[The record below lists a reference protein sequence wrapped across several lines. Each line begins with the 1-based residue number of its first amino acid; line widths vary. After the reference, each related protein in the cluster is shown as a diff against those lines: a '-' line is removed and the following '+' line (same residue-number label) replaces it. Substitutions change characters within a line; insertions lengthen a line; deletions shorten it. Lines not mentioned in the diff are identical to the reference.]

1 MDLKITDSSITLDS
15 ETGLYW
21 LDIGQESAGFES
33 IYYYMDGVERAFGNR
48 IQRLFDN
55 IGSFHFS
62 QTSFFKKTSKVPTLR
77 GSIIGISDFLDYS
90 IVRWYSKRTN
100 TWQTFFVQDG
110 KISSFCVG
118 DDEFVIFL
126 YRDIYGKFHY
136 ATDFND
142 KNFTFSL
149 QGNQLILKNIL
160 FDTEIYTWFISPKY
174 RDMIVNSVNTLGN
187 HAGIADIFIF
197 PNLSYGN
204 CHLLYRDFLKSL
216 HLKRIPLTKDS
227 FVVLKIE
234 EETEDFFPVLKVG
247 LYHFQGVGEEINLE
261 DIRKLFLSYLP
272 EYCLV
277 SVIDNPEIEKW
288 FSKIKRVSSL
298 EIGSL
303 DGLLETSATIGEY
316 NKKGK
321 KSWDNFLQIQ
331 YNYYILKTSLHK
343 IDELLSTLPES
354 DSQYELLRQRNLI
367 NKASIEAILPKYE
380 LFLSSFKS
388 YKKEE

>member
-1 MDLKITDSSITLDS
+1 M
-15 ETGLYW
+15 
-21 LDIGQESAGFES
+21 
-33 IYYYMDGVERAFGNR
+33 
-48 IQRLFDN
+48 
-55 IGSFHFS
+55 
-62 QTSFFKKTSKVPTLR
+62 
-77 GSIIGISDFLDYS
+77 
-90 IVRWYSKRTN
+90 
-100 TWQTFFVQDG
+100 
-110 KISSFCVG
+110 
-118 DDEFVIFL
+118 
-126 YRDIYGKFHY
+126 
-136 ATDFND
+136 
-142 KNFTFSL
+142 
-149 QGNQLILKNIL
+149 
-160 FDTEIYTWFISPKY
+160 
-174 RDMIVNSVNTLGN
+174 
-187 HAGIADIFIF
+187 
-197 PNLSYGN
+197 
-204 CHLLYRDFLKSL
+204 
-216 HLKRIPLTKDS
+216 
-227 FVVLKIE
+227 
-234 EETEDFFPVLKVG
+234 
-247 LYHFQGVGEEINLE
+247 E

>member
-33 IYYYMDGVERAFGNR
+33 IYYYTDGVERAFGNR

-197 PNLSYGN
+197 PNLSY
-204 CHLLYRDFLKSL
+204 
-216 HLKRIPLTKDS
+216 
-227 FVVLKIE
+227 
-234 EETEDFFPVLKVG
+234 
-247 LYHFQGVGEEINLE
+247 
-261 DIRKLFLSYLP
+261 
-272 EYCLV
+272 
-277 SVIDNPEIEKW
+277 
-288 FSKIKRVSSL
+288 
-298 EIGSL
+298 
-303 DGLLETSATIGEY
+303 
-316 NKKGK
+316 
-321 KSWDNFLQIQ
+321 
-331 YNYYILKTSLHK
+331 
-343 IDELLSTLPES
+343 
-354 DSQYELLRQRNLI
+354 
-367 NKASIEAILPKYE
+367 
-380 LFLSSFKS
+380 
-388 YKKEE
+388 